1 MPDLSIGRLA
11 KAADVKVP
19 TIRFYEQI
27 GLMPTPLRTPSDQR
41 VYGAAAVRRL
51 RFIRHARQRGFEI
64 KDIEALLGL
73 ADRPNLPCAEADRI
87 ARSHLEAVDEKIA
100 QLTRLREEL
109 ARMTVNCGL
118 GVTADCKVIEVLSD
132 HGLCE
137 HEPH

>member
-27 GLMPTPLRTPSDQR
+27 GLMPTPSRTQSDQR
-41 VYGAAAVRRL
+41 VYGPAAVQRL
-51 RFIRHARQRGFEI
+51 RFIRHARQLGFEI

-73 ADRPNLPCAEADRI
+73 ADRPHLPCAEADRI
-87 ARSHLEAVDEKIA
+87 ARSHMEAVDEKIA

-132 HGLCE
+132 HGLC
-137 HEPH
+137 HEDRH

>member
-51 RFIRHARQRGFEI
+51 RFIRHARQLGFEI
-64 KDIEALLGL
+64 KDIEALLG
-73 ADRPNLPCAEADRI
+73 
-87 ARSHLEAVDEKIA
+87 
-100 QLTRLREEL
+100 
-109 ARMTVNCGL
+109 
-118 GVTADCKVIEVLSD
+118 
-132 HGLCE
+132 
-137 HEPH
+137 